1 MVCRH
6 SSECEQGSSEIYSG
20 GEAGVGLVVSG
31 GDAAELFESL
41 KEVIDRVPPFVANI
55 GIPEWNA
62 LS

>member
-1 MVCRH
+1 MD
-6 SSECEQGSSEIYSG
+6 SG
-20 GEAGVGLVVSG
+20 GEAGVGPVESR

-41 KEVIDRVPPFVANI
+41 KEIIDRVPPFVANI